1 MNKKR
6 ILIIEDDKA
15 ISDIVRDF
23 LAVDGFEVQTCDNGS
38 DGLKAAL
45 SENFDLILLDIM
57 LPGMD
62 GFAVCK
68 EIRAKL
74 TVPILLVTARTHDI
88 DKIRGLGL
96 GANDYIEKPFSP
108 AVLVARVKSQ
118 IANYQRIAES
128 GGNSAAQIV
137 RATGIA
143 LNTQTL
149 RVSANGQ
156 EKDLKK
162 KECDLLAF
170 LMQNPERV
178 FSKEELYKK
187 IWGDDTMSGLA
198 TVAVHINRLREKI
211 EQNPAEPKIILTV
224 WGAGY
229 RFAG

>member
-1 MNKKR
+1 MSKKR

-88 DKIRGLGL
+88 DKIRGPQTISALQR
-96 GANDYIEKPFSP
+96 A
-108 AVLVARVKSQ
+108 AVIQ
-118 IANYQRIAES
+118 QR
-128 GGNSAAQIV
+128 
-137 RATGIA
+137 
-143 LNTQTL
+143 
-149 RVSANGQ
+149 
-156 EKDLKK
+156 K
-162 KECDLLAF
+162 
-170 LMQNPERV
+170 
-178 FSKEELYKK
+178 
-187 IWGDDTMSGLA
+187 
-198 TVAVHINRLREKI
+198 
-211 EQNPAEPKIILTV
+211 
-224 WGAGY
+224 
-229 RFAG
+229 